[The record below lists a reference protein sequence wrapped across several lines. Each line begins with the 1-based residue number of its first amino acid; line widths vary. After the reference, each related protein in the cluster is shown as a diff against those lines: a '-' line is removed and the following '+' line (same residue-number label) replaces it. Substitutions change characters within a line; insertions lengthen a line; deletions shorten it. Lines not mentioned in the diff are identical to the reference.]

1 MKAFKSVLASLLAM
15 TMALGMAACG
25 GSAPSSSAPA
35 SSDPAGS
42 APASSDPASS
52 QPDAASGDAEYAVV
66 LKVLSSQFWQTMRDG
81 VQAEADKLGIKV
93 DIYAAN
99 TEDDVEGQVTIL
111 ENAISKGYK
120 AIGVAPISDV
130 NLNNAIADAT
140 SKGIKIV
147 DIDERVNLEALA
159 QLGGACYAY
168 VATDNVSVG
177 RMGAEYLI
185 EQIGGAGEVA
195 IIEGKAGAVS
205 GENRRNG
212 AKQAFEAAGL
222 TIVESQ
228 PADWDRTKAYDVTT
242 NYITAH
248 PELKAIY
255 CCNDTMAMG
264 AQEAVEASGKDI
276 KVCGTDGNDDAIQS
290 VADGKLAA
298 TVAQDP
304 AAVGARGLQLMI
316 EAVENDAQ
324 MVPGAEV
331 PVHGIDAILITAE
344 NASEYLA

>member
-1 MKAFKSVLASLLAM
+1 MKKIIAILLAM
-15 TMALGMAACG
+15 AIGLSLAACG
-25 GSAPSSSAPA
+25 STPAQPSQPAAEASSTDAAPAESAPA
-35 SSDPAGS
+35 AEGK
-42 APASSDPASS
+42 
-52 QPDAASGDAEYAVV
+52 AEYAVV

-81 VQAEADKLGIKV
+81 IQAEADKMGIKV

-99 TEDDVEGQVTIL
+99 TEDDVEGQVTLL
-111 ENAISKGYK
+111 ENAISTGYK

-147 DIDERVNLEALA
+147 DIDEKVNMDALA
-159 QLGGACYAY
+159 ELGGACYAY
-168 VATDNVSVG
+168 VATDNVAVG
-177 RMGAEYLI
+177 KLGADYLI

-195 IIEGKAGAVS
+195 IVEGKAGAVS
-205 GENRRNG
+205 GENRRDG
-212 AKQAFEAAGL
+212 AKAAFEAAGL

-228 PADWDRTKAYDVTT
+228 PADWDRTKAYDVAT

-248 PELKAIY
+248 PDLKAIY

-264 AQEAVEASGKDI
+264 VQEAVEASGKDI

-290 VADGKLAA
+290 VADGKLTA

-304 AAVGARGLQLMI
+304 AAVGAKGLQLMV
-316 EAVENDAQ
+316 EAVENDAA
-324 MVPGAEV
+324 MEIGAEV
-331 PVHGIDAILITAE
+331 PVYGIDAILITSE
-344 NASEYLA
+344 NASEYIK

>member
-1 MKAFKSVLASLLAM
+1 MKKIIAILLAM
-15 TMALGMAACG
+15 AIGLSLAACG
-25 GSAPSSSAPA
+25 STPAQPSQPAAEASSTDAAPAESAPA
-35 SSDPAGS
+35 AEGK
-42 APASSDPASS
+42 
-52 QPDAASGDAEYAVV
+52 AEYAVV

-81 VQAEADKLGIKV
+81 IQAEADKMGIKV

-99 TEDDVEGQVTIL
+99 TEDDVEGQVTLL
-111 ENAISKGYK
+111 ENAISTGYK

-147 DIDERVNLEALA
+147 NIDEKVNMDALA
-159 QLGGACYAY
+159 ELGGACTAY
-168 VATDNVSVG
+168 VATDNVAVG
-177 RMGAEYLI
+177 KLGAEYLI

-195 IIEGKAGAVS
+195 IVEGKAGAVS
-205 GENRRNG
+205 GENRRDG
-212 AKQAFEAAGL
+212 AKAAFEAAGL

-228 PADWDRTKAYDVTT
+228 PADWDRTKAYDVAT

-248 PELKAIY
+248 PDLKAIY

-264 AQEAVEASGKDI
+264 VQEAVEASGKDI

-304 AAVGARGLQLMI
+304 RRRRREGPAADGRGR
-316 EAVENDAQ
+316 
-324 MVPGAEV
+324 
-331 PVHGIDAILITAE
+331 
-344 NASEYLA
+344 

>member
-1 MKAFKSVLASLLAM
+1 MKKIIAILLAM
-15 TMALGMAACG
+15 AIGLSLAACG
-25 GSAPSSSAPA
+25 STPAQPSQPAAEASSTDAAPA
-35 SSDPAGS
+35 ES
-42 APASSDPASS
+42 AS
-52 QPDAASGDAEYAVV
+52 AAEGKAEYAVV

-81 VQAEADKLGIKV
+81 IQAEADKMGIKV

-99 TEDDVEGQVTIL
+99 TEDDVEGQVTLL
-111 ENAISKGYK
+111 ENAISTGYK

-147 DIDERVNLEALA
+147 NIDEKVNMDALA
-159 QLGGACYAY
+159 ELGGACTAY
-168 VATDNVSVG
+168 VATDNVAVG
-177 RMGAEYLI
+177 KLGAEYLI

-195 IIEGKAGAVS
+195 IVEGKAGAVS
-205 GENRRNG
+205 GENRRDG
-212 AKQAFEAAGL
+212 AKAAFEAAGL

-228 PADWDRTKAYDVTT
+228 PADWDRTKAYDVAT

-248 PELKAIY
+248 PDLKAIY

-264 AQEAVEASGKDI
+264 VQEAVEASGKDI

-304 AAVGARGLQLMI
+304 AAVGAKGLQLMV
-316 EAVENDAQ
+316 EAV
-324 MVPGAEV
+324 
-331 PVHGIDAILITAE
+331 
-344 NASEYLA
+344 

>member
-1 MKAFKSVLASLLAM
+1 MKKIIAILLAM
-15 TMALGMAACG
+15 AIGLSLAACG
-25 GSAPSSSAPA
+25 STPAQPSQPAAEASSTDAAPAESAPA
-35 SSDPAGS
+35 AEGK
-42 APASSDPASS
+42 
-52 QPDAASGDAEYAVV
+52 AEYAVV

-81 VQAEADKLGIKV
+81 IQAEADKMGIKV

-99 TEDDVEGQVTIL
+99 TEDDVEGQVALL
-111 ENAISKGYK
+111 ENAISTGYK

-147 DIDERVNLEALA
+147 NIDEKVNMDALA
-159 QLGGACYAY
+159 ELGGACTAY
-168 VATDNVSVG
+168 VATDNVAVG
-177 RMGAEYLI
+177 KLGAEYLI

-195 IIEGKAGAVS
+195 IVEGKAGAVS
-205 GENRRNG
+205 GENRRDG
-212 AKQAFEAAGL
+212 AKAAFEAAGL

-228 PADWDRTKAYDVTT
+228 PADWDRTKAYDVAT

-248 PELKAIY
+248 PDLKAIY

-264 AQEAVEASGKDI
+264 VQEAVEASGKDI

-304 AAVGARGLQLMI
+304 AAVGAKGLQLMV
-316 EAVENDAQ
+316 EAVENDAA
-324 MVPGAEV
+324 MEPGAEV
-331 PVHGIDAILITAE
+331 PVYGIDAILITSE
-344 NASEYLA
+344 NASEYIK

>member
-1 MKAFKSVLASLLAM
+1 MKKIIAILLAM
-15 TMALGMAACG
+15 AIGLSLAACG
-25 GSAPSSSAPA
+25 STPAQPSQPAAEASSTDAAPAESAPA
-35 SSDPAGS
+35 AEGK
-42 APASSDPASS
+42 
-52 QPDAASGDAEYAVV
+52 AEYAVV

-81 VQAEADKLGIKV
+81 IQAEADKMGIKV

-99 TEDDVEGQVTIL
+99 TEDDVEGQVTLL
-111 ENAISKGYK
+111 ENAISTGYK

-147 DIDERVNLEALA
+147 NIDEKVNMDALA
-159 QLGGACYAY
+159 ELGGACTAY
-168 VATDNVSVG
+168 VATDNVAVG
-177 RMGAEYLI
+177 KLGAEYLI

-195 IIEGKAGAVS
+195 IVEGKAGAVS
-205 GENRRNG
+205 GENRRDG
-212 AKQAFEAAGL
+212 AKAAFEAAGL

-228 PADWDRTKAYDVTT
+228 PADWDRTKAYDVAT

-248 PELKAIY
+248 PDLKAIY

-264 AQEAVEASGKDI
+264 VQEAVEASGKDI

-304 AAVGARGLQLMI
+304 AAVGAKGLQLMVD
-316 EAVENDAQ
+316 AVDRDFGAAPQGAALRQAQ
-324 MVPGAEV
+324 RVAG
-331 PVHGIDAILITAE
+331 TAPP
-344 NASEYLA
+344 AGRLPS

>member
-1 MKAFKSVLASLLAM
+1 MKKIIAILLAM
-15 TMALGMAACG
+15 AIGLSLAACG
-25 GSAPSSSAPA
+25 STPAQPSQPAAEASSTDAAPAESAPA
-35 SSDPAGS
+35 AEGK
-42 APASSDPASS
+42 
-52 QPDAASGDAEYAVV
+52 AEYAVV

-81 VQAEADKLGIKV
+81 IQAEADKMGIKV

-99 TEDDVEGQVTIL
+99 TEDDVEGQVTLL
-111 ENAISKGYK
+111 ENAISTGYK

-147 DIDERVNLEALA
+147 DIDEKVNMDALA
-159 QLGGACYAY
+159 ELGGACYAY
-168 VATDNVSVG
+168 VATDNVAVG
-177 RMGAEYLI
+177 KLGAEYLI

-195 IIEGKAGAVS
+195 IVEGKAGAVS
-205 GENRRNG
+205 GENRRDG
-212 AKQAFEAAGL
+212 AKAAFEAAGL

-228 PADWDRTKAYDVTT
+228 PADWDRTKAYDVAT

-248 PELKAIY
+248 PDLKAIY

-264 AQEAVEASGKDI
+264 VQEAVEASGKDI

-290 VADGKLAA
+290 VADGKLTA

-304 AAVGARGLQLMI
+304 AAVGAKGLQLMV
-316 EAVENDAQ
+316 EAVEHDAA
-324 MVPGAEV
+324 MEIGAEV
-331 PVHGIDAILITAE
+331 PVYGIDAILITSE
-344 NASEYLA
+344 NASEYIK